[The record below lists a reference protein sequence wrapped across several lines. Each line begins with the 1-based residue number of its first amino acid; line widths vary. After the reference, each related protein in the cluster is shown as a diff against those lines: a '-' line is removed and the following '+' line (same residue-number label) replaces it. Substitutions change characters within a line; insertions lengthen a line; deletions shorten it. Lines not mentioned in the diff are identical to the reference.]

1 MGPKISIDSA
11 TLMNKALEL
20 IEAHWLFEELAPE
33 SLEIVIHP
41 QSVVHSMVEFVDGSI
56 VAQMGRPDMRVPIQY
71 ALTWPARRPPAF
83 VGFDVRDFARL
94 TFEPPD
100 PERFPAVEIGPRA
113 VRLGGTAG
121 AIVNAA
127 NEVAVE
133 RFLRDE
139 IPFPAIAETVAA
151 VLEDSEIQPEPDL
164 DDIYAAD
171 RAAREEAA
179 HCRT

>member
-1 MGPKISIDSA
+1 
-11 TLMNKALEL
+11 
-20 IEAHWLFEELAPE
+20 
-33 SLEIVIHP
+33 
-41 QSVVHSMVEFVDGSI
+41 
-56 VAQMGRPDMRVPIQY
+56 
-71 ALTWPARRPPAF
+71 
-83 VGFDVRDFARL
+83 
-94 TFEPPD
+94 
-100 PERFPAVEIGPRA
+100 